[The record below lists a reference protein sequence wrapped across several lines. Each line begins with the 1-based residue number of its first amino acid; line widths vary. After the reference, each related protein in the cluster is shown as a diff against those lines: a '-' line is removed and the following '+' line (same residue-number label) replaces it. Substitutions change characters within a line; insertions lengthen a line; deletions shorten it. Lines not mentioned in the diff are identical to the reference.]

1 MNQNAPPPGGYGG
14 PPPGFGP
21 PEGYGQQPQQQ
32 GYGQQPP
39 QQQQGYGQQP
49 PQQQGYG
56 QPPQQQ
62 GYGQPPQGYGQ
73 PPQPQGYGQPPQG
86 YGQPPQPQ
94 GYGQPPQGY
103 AQQPQ
108 GGFGAPPGYM
118 QAPQGFP
125 GTQAVPG
132 PGGIFVNCPKCGSP
146 NTHKPTFTWWGGIL
160 GPALFK
166 HRVCN
171 SCSLGYNERSGKDNT
186 TAIIMYYGVAIGL
199 CIVFAIISALAH

>member
-14 PPPGFGP
+14 PPPGYGP
-21 PEGYGQQPQQQ
+21 PQGYGQPPQQQ
-32 GYGQQPP
+32 GYAQQPQQGYGQPPQQDYGQQQQQQQ
-39 QQQQGYGQQP
+39 QQQQGYGQPPHQQAYGQP

-62 GYGQPPQGYGQ
+62 GYGQPP
-73 PPQPQGYGQPPQG
+73 
-86 YGQPPQPQ
+86 
-94 GYGQPPQGY
+94 GY

-108 GGFGAPPGYM
+108 GGFGAPPGHM
-118 QAPQGFP
+118 QQAGFP
-125 GTQAVPG
+125 GAQATPG
-132 PGGIFVNCPKCGSP
+132 PGGLFLNCPKCGSP
-146 NTHKPTFTWWGGIL
+146 NTHKPTFTWWGGIV

-186 TAIIMYYGVAIGL
+186 TAIILYYGVAFGL
-199 CIVFAIISALAH
+199 CIVLAIISAVAR